1 MLKKLKSRRIENG
14 KRIEKLRDKKKIVFF
29 FMVFGLRG
37 WKNCEM
43 KNSFYLIEKNELIEN
58 IICRNLLS
66 RSHAPIN
73 YFFYINILLGKNG
86 VRV

>member
-1 MLKKLKSRRIENG
+1 
-14 KRIEKLRDKKKIVFF
+14 
-29 FMVFGLRG
+29 MVFGLRG

-66 RSHAPIN
+66 SSHAPIN